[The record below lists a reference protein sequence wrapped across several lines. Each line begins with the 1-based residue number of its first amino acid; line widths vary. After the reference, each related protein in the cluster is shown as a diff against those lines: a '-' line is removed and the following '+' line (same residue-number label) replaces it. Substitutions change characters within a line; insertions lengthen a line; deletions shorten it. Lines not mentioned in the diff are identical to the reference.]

1 LFETVRRHPLLVLS
15 EVAKDPLDAFA
26 AVHDGIV
33 SRFER
38 RAPPV
43 YEDDPDWEKKLSALL
58 GIPADKFVDEFWPRW
73 DEVNQSLRDR
83 GMKVGPFSFYA
94 WNDGDPGF
102 VRALWRM
109 IRHLRPEIVVETGV
123 AHGLT
128 SRFILEA
135 FILNGA
141 GTLWSIDLPPFN
153 PERRPEVG
161 VAVNGERLR
170 ARWSYIKGTSRR
182 RLPRLL
188 AMLPRIDVF
197 IHDSMHS
204 DRNMTFEFDL
214 IWQHLRPGGILVADD
229 VDASTAFYEFTQ
241 RHGDCPYCICAAEP
255 MAPDMRRYNEKG
267 MFGVIY
273 KSH

>member
-43 YEDDPDWEKKLSALL
+43 YEDDPDWEQKLSALL
-58 GIPADKFVDEFWPRW
+58 GIPANTFVDEFWPRW

-135 FILNGA
+135 CLLNGA

-161 VAVNGERLR
+161 VAVNEERLR

-241 RHGDCPYCICAAEP
+241 RHGDCPYFICAAEP